1 MSARTVHSGT
11 LAAFALM
18 TAVGYRFDGGISFV
32 QLWSGSIAAVIATAF
47 LVTKSQ
53 GYWFWMVVNSA
64 LWFSLSLHEG
74 LPLLAWLQMSFLLM
88 CAYGCVRW
96 AIVQRWKIGYFGTR
110 LDNAGVVIALGVLAW
125 STVAYWHMP
134 GYSLSSWWWLEFG
147 SVVFAIAAIALDAY
161 RYKLNWIAWTM
172 SNVFSAPLF
181 WHDRLWGPFLTLFV
195 YQAINVVGW
204 FVWVR
209 EEAVVYA

>member
-1 MSARTVHSGT
+1 MSARIEQATHRPSLHALT
-11 LAAFALM
+11 LAAFALL
-18 TAVGYRFDGGISFV
+18 TAIGYVYAGGLSFV

-64 LWFSLSLHEG
+64 LWFSLFLHEQ

-88 CAYGCVRW
+88 CAYGLARW
-96 AIVQRWKIGYFGTR
+96 AVVQRWKIGYFGTR
-110 LDNAGVVIALGVLAW
+110 LDNAGVVIAVAVLVW
-125 STVAYWHMP
+125 SVVAYWHMP
-134 GYSLSSWWWLEFG
+134 GYALSG
-147 SVVFAIAAIALDAY
+147 AIALDAY
-161 RYKLNWIAWTM
+161 RYKLNWVAWTA
-172 SNVFSAPLF
+172 SNAFSAPLF
-181 WHDRLWGPFLTLFV
+181 LHGRLWGPFVTLFV

-209 EEAVVYA
+209 EEALVYA